1 MKIKFEFEVEIP
13 EDPVQLATDVYRHIY
28 EDDYDDDDSINN
40 ALYNYII
47 DVVENADYSEQL
59 PIKYVKTYD
68 KTLNKLKNNYVY

>member
-28 EDDYDDDDSINN
+28 EDDYDDDDGINN

-47 DVVENADYSEQL
+47 DVVENTDYSEQL

-68 KTLNKLKNNYVY
+68 KTLNKLKNNYVH

>member
-13 EDPVQLATDVYRHIY
+13 EDPVQLAIDVYRHIY

-47 DVVENADYSEQL
+47 DVVENTDYSEQL